1 MADDVLRQGVQSIAE
16 LILVPGEINLDFA
29 DVKTIMNNAGP
40 AWMAIGKG
48 SGEERAVKAAKNAI
62 ESPLLEMS
70 IEGAKGVI
78 FNVTGGTDLKV
89 SEVQQASEI
98 IAREAHPDA
107 NIIFGMVTDPKMENE
122 IKLTVIATGF
132 PDTEIS
138 FEDQDK
144 IEKTLK
150 ETIEDDSVLDLPPF
164 LRNFP
169 NQIENK
175 K

>member
-1 MADDVLRQGVQSIAE
+1 
-16 LILVPGEINLDFA
+16 
-29 DVKTIMNNAGP
+29 
-40 AWMAIGKG
+40 
-48 SGEERAVKAAKNAI
+48 
-62 ESPLLEMS
+62 
-70 IEGAKGVI
+70 
-78 FNVTGGTDLKV
+78 
-89 SEVQQASEI
+89 
-98 IAREAHPDA
+98 
-107 NIIFGMVTDPKMENE
+107 MENE

-164 LRNFP
+164 LRNYP